1 MHHLPRFFKSSDPM
15 DPRKNP
21 KPRKSKGPKLDRRNA
36 AKHIDYDASSSSS
49 SLYDSSSS
57 SSLVTR
63 SLDLSDRTSFRIEG
77 VEGEFD
83 RICRSLGLSGPED
96 FSIPT
101 AAWEARKIRSTSD
114 ILPRSRLN
122 RLDSPTEEDLKEGKE
137 SEVANE
143 LCDRVLESVTVRDCD
158 DATELISNES
168 TESSQSRGGGIKG
181 ARPPV
186 LMPPTAAMTVTEI
199 EGTRFASIGGGDN
212 GARELVLKPPPAMT
226 LPAIDDTR
234 STWDIFRDLSAESER
249 GDHIQHF
256 SFSSSSSGDDVGEE
270 EEDRDGDVAVNGREE
285 EGDENAVLSEESCSF
300 TTSNDDDSSSTTTNP
315 SPNGRFRRLITT
327 DWQKGELLGRGSFG
341 SVYEGISR

>member
-1 MHHLPRFFKSSDPM
+1 
-15 DPRKNP
+15 NP

-168 TESSQSRGGGIKG
+168 TESK
-181 ARPPV
+181 
-186 LMPPTAAMTVTEI
+186 
-199 EGTRFASIGGGDN
+199 GTRFASIGGGDN

-341 SVYEGISR
+341 SVYEGIS